1 MTINI
6 PRMGKAKWKLGV
18 YNMRKIAFRWTGLG
32 NSPVPNS

>member
-18 YNMRKIAFRWTGLG
+18 YNMRKIEQGPLTAF
-32 NSPVPNS
+32 PK